1 MRFKLDSASGRKYSS
16 KTLDEVYD
24 ADDYIEI
31 NSIETLMKIIEEI
44 NQDVIIEKSYDVKE
58 DRMVR
63 TIMVYDSWIE

>member
-31 NSIETLMKIIEEI
+31 DSIETLMKIIEEI
-44 NQDVIIEKSYDVKE
+44 NQDIIIGKNYDVKE
-58 DRMVR
+58 DRMIN